1 MIKYL
6 TYLILLS
13 SILFSSVSKQI
24 IKNGNRSFIIEL
36 NIDALTESD
45 LFPTSLLV
53 GLPTEKLPNIKIDY
67 NNESP
72 IPFNSMQHA
81 EKGFKWI
88 NQQKLKNLE
97 TATLMISPI
106 SSSNNY
112 YKNINIQFD
121 FDNPET
127 NYRKPNKSE
136 IESLKNRVLNW
147 EIAKDWIINDKRINS
162 RISTLPSG
170 RWLKF
175 NLAED
180 GMNSIPFSSISS
192 LINDITEV
200 DPRSFSIFMTN
211 ELGRSRTQ
219 AFDQPMA
226 ENLIEVSILVIG
238 QEDGTFDSNDKIIF
252 YGRGPSGFDITNDDI
267 YWHQNL
273 YFNSNVC
280 WLLIPDDSQRIG
292 KRIQPSQQPDSGTL
306 IDYGIASSHIE
317 LDLINL
323 RASGTE
329 WVSSPIVS
337 GASQTVLLEMPNPKV
352 GSDVSFKARFR
363 GHSITETS
371 SSYHELS
378 LLYGSTN
385 GNQIGP
391 TISWTGSAA
400 RTLTS
405 TTVDLTLNNGPNLF
419 FIKNSSSDANSS
431 PYLDYLE
438 VHYGRELFFEGEYE
452 FVSPISGQN
461 VKFSINGIKSENTNL
476 WNITNPD
483 DIHALEIDDSG
494 FCNFSAPDDH
504 LSRFVIF
511 NLSEI
516 NTITNLELIQDQK
529 FDLLRQIGIQSDY
542 VIIGPEKFRDESMD
556 LIELRNPAVYASLE
570 DIYIEFSGGN
580 PDPMG
585 IRSFI
590 QWTQESWQYPQPN
603 CALILGDAGYDYRN
617 ITGQSSII
625 VPTIQVQSSRTYATD
640 DLLSAV
646 YGNIPEIATGRYPAR
661 NEEEVSNFIEK
672 VISIETEPE
681 FGPWRQKVTLVADDA
696 ARPEPNH
703 GSISTGKS
711 HTLNS
716 EQLALLIPN
725 SLYTNKIYMMEYP
738 EVSDASAYGVI
749 KPDATEALMNT
760 LNSGTAIISYIGHGS
775 PYQLA
780 QERLLDMNR
789 GDINQINTGN
799 KFPLWIVGTCS
810 FGHFDDPISESF
822 AEELIREP
830 MNAASMIISTTRP
843 ITVTGNERYTQDL
856 FEAIFIDNNV
866 SESKVGILLQSIK
879 DGTSEAQYFHL
890 FGDPAMQ
897 LPIPKDTLISV
908 TILPDTLRTLET
920 GTYSGIQ
927 NITDDIG
934 SGYVGLIDAD
944 EDITR
949 EYEIL
954 SETYSLS
961 YTLPGATLFRGQ
973 FSFSGSSISG
983 QIRIPED
990 ISYSNKPANLLLYI
1004 NDDQNEARAVISTI
1018 QLAGGEATGDNF
1030 GPQIIFETASGT
1042 RLEANDHL
1050 IENESLIVRLSDP
1063 LGINLTNETGHEITI
1078 TNLNSSNSVTVTDD
1092 FYYDQN
1098 SITTGKINFPI
1109 DDNVIHLKVKA
1120 WDNANNPSEK
1130 EIKLFRAE
1138 QNKLKI
1144 YNAFNFPNPFIN
1156 KTQFSFEVTQDFDLK
1171 FDVYSLGGRRIK
1183 SFEKFNLPAGF
1194 NILDWDGRDA
1204 FGNEIA
1210 NGVYIYRLK
1219 VINGNSV
1226 VSYIGRCAKYQ

>member
-1 MIKYL
+1 
-6 TYLILLS
+6 
-13 SILFSSVSKQI
+13 
-24 IKNGNRSFIIEL
+24 
-36 NIDALTESD
+36 
-45 LFPTSLLV
+45 
-53 GLPTEKLPNIKIDY
+53 
-67 NNESP
+67 
-72 IPFNSMQHA
+72 
-81 EKGFKWI
+81 
-88 NQQKLKNLE
+88 
-97 TATLMISPI
+97 
-106 SSSNNY
+106 
-112 YKNINIQFD
+112 
-121 FDNPET
+121 
-127 NYRKPNKSE
+127 
-136 IESLKNRVLNW
+136 
-147 EIAKDWIINDKRINS
+147 
-162 RISTLPSG
+162 
-170 RWLKF
+170 
-175 NLAED
+175 
-180 GMNSIPFSSISS
+180 
-192 LINDITEV
+192 
-200 DPRSFSIFMTN
+200 
-211 ELGRSRTQ
+211 
-219 AFDQPMA
+219 
-226 ENLIEVSILVIG
+226 
-238 QEDGTFDSNDKIIF
+238 
-252 YGRGPSGFDITNDDI
+252 
-267 YWHQNL
+267 
-273 YFNSNVC
+273 
-280 WLLIPDDSQRIG
+280 
-292 KRIQPSQQPDSGTL
+292 
-306 IDYGIASSHIE
+306 
-317 LDLINL
+317 
-323 RASGTE
+323 
-329 WVSSPIVS
+329 
-337 GASQTVLLEMPNPKV
+337 
-352 GSDVSFKARFR
+352 
-363 GHSITETS
+363 
-371 SSYHELS
+371 
-378 LLYGSTN
+378 
-385 GNQIGP
+385 
-391 TISWTGSAA
+391 
-400 RTLTS
+400 
-405 TTVDLTLNNGPNLF
+405 
-419 FIKNSSSDANSS
+419 
-431 PYLDYLE
+431 
-438 VHYGRELFFEGEYE
+438 
-452 FVSPISGQN
+452 
-461 VKFSINGIKSENTNL
+461 
-476 WNITNPD
+476 
-483 DIHALEIDDSG
+483 
-494 FCNFSAPDDH
+494 
-504 LSRFVIF
+504 
-511 NLSEI
+511 
-516 NTITNLELIQDQK
+516 
-529 FDLLRQIGIQSDY
+529 
-542 VIIGPEKFRDESMD
+542 MD

-749 KPDATEALMNT
+749 KPDATAALMNT

-1042 RLEANDHL
+1042 RLETNDHL

-1063 LGINLTNETGHEITI
+1063 IGINLTNETGHEITI